1 MSYRVEF
8 LLRCELKYDLPDQV
22 KDVLSFLFNDSDGR
36 KYDEITFDIDHDF
49 FRDCYFYKIG
59 RHRYSIN
66 CSYLNLNELS
76 LATIND
82 FKNDTYL
89 IYLFLDWLLPYIDE
103 HEDGKVIG
111 WIFQEETL
119 VPELIYF
126 RIDDNATNPR
136 LQFEYAP
143 DISRLQNETN

>member
-8 LLRCELKYDLPDQV
+8 LIRCDLKHELPEIVQ
-22 KDVLSFLFNDSDGR
+22 DVLSFLFDDADGR
-36 KYDEITFDIDHDF
+36 KYDEVKFDIDHEF
-49 FRDCYFYKIG
+49 FRDPCFYKIG
-59 RHRYSIN
+59 RHIYSIN
-66 CSYLNLNELS
+66 CSYLNLEYRS

-89 IYLFLDWLLPYIDE
+89 IHLFLDWLLPYIDE

-111 WIFQEETL
+111 WIFHEEII

-126 RIDDNATNPR
+126 RIDDDCKNQR
-136 LQFEYAP
+136 LEFKYAQE
-143 DISRLQNETN
+143 IKSVTK

>member
-8 LLRCELKYDLPDQV
+8 LLRCELKYDIPETV
-22 KDVLSFLFNDSDGR
+22 KDVLSFLFDESDKR
-36 KYDEITFDIDHDF
+36 DALETKFDIDHDF
-49 FRDCYFYKIG
+49 FKEECFSKIG
-59 RHRYSIN
+59 RFIYEIN
-66 CSYLNLNELS
+66 CSYLNLTYGN

-89 IYLFLDWLLPYIDE
+89 IHLFLDWLLPYIDE

-119 VPELIYF
+119 VPELIYY
-126 RIDDNATNPR
+126 RCDNDGENPR
-136 LQFEYAP
+136 LEFIYAK
-143 DISRLQNETN
+143 DITRE

>member
-8 LLRCELKYDLPDQV
+8 LLRCELKYDIPETV
-22 KDVLSFLFNDSDGR
+22 KDVLSFLFDESDKR
-36 KYDEITFDIDHDF
+36 DALETKFDIDHDF
-49 FRDCYFYKIG
+49 FRDDCFCKIG

-66 CSYLNLNELS
+66 CSYLNLRELS

-89 IYLFLDWLLPYIDE
+89 IHLFLDWLLPYIDE

-119 VPELIYF
+119 VPELIYY
-126 RIDDNATNPR
+126 RCDNDGENPR
-136 LQFEYAP
+136 LEFIYAK
-143 DISRLQNETN
+143 DITRE